1 MLAATLEA
9 WSFSVHGEH
18 RATRARPMFIVV
30 HAVARNSHPRSSL
43 LLAVLMIGAGLVSSA
58 SSASGKPSLTE
69 RNSNAVPQQ
78 DKSENGADSEVPT
91 YLDETPKRLLKQVK
105 ELKGFQPAADQQI
118 LPMILKKTGEE
129 VDQFLKNVVDVV
141 AEEEIK
147 QERDGISSSRKPSH
161 DNYLI
166 LRHGEGTEGIFD
178 EFRMDEEGNR
188 LDASPRRGFLITTG
202 FALTCLQFSTAMQP
216 ASKFRYLGDQKIA
229 KKETYVVAFA
239 QMPGETGMEVTMRG
253 PGGEVHMELQ
263 GIAWVDKESFH
274 ILRIRTDLLE
284 PEPRAGLE
292 EQTTKVNFSEVQLQ
306 DVATPLWLPQDV
318 VVNLKLSPTLNRP
331 FEVEFKNV
339 HHYTNYRRYRVTTKI
354 VSPE

>member
-1 MLAATLEA
+1 MSIAMGATTRKSRLKHFFLTQTVIVSFFLF
-9 WSFSVHGEH
+9 SFSNG
-18 RATRARPMFIVV
+18 
-30 HAVARNSHPRSSL
+30 S
-43 LLAVLMIGAGLVSSA
+43 
-58 SSASGKPSLTE
+58 SGK
-69 RNSNAVPQQ
+69 SNPTAK
-78 DKSENGADSEVPT
+78 KSSTTMQEDQSEKRPDSEVPT
-91 YLDETPKRLLKQVK
+91 YLDETPKQLTKHVK
-105 ELKGFQPAADQQI
+105 ELKGFQPAADQQT

-129 VDQFLKNVVDVV
+129 VDEFLKNVVDLV

-147 QERDGISSSRKPSH
+147 QERDGVSSARKPSH
-161 DNYLI
+161 DSYLI
-166 LRHGEGTEGIFD
+166 LRHGEGTEGAFE

-239 QMPGETGMEVTMRG
+239 QMPGEGGMEVTMRG
-253 PGGEVHMELQ
+253 PGGEVHVELQ

-274 ILRIRTDLLE
+274 ILRMRTDLLE
-284 PEPRAGLE
+284 PEPKAGLE
-292 EQTTKVNFSEVQLQ
+292 QQTTKVNFDEVQLQ

-318 VVNLKLSPTLNRP
+318 VVNLRLGPTLNRP
-331 FEVEFKNV
+331 FDVEFKNV
-339 HHYTNYRRYRVTTKI
+339 HHYSNYRRYRVTTKI

>member
-1 MLAATLEA
+1 MSIA
-9 WSFSVHGEH
+9 
-18 RATRARPMFIVV
+18 
-30 HAVARNSHPRSSL
+30 
-43 LLAVLMIGAGLVSSA
+43 IGATTRKSRLNCFFFAQAAVVSLFLLTSPNDG
-58 SSASGKPSLTE
+58 SGKPGPTE
-69 RNSNAVPQQ
+69 RNSEVTWQEE
-78 DKSENGADSEVPT
+78 KSEKSLDAEVPT
-91 YLDETPKRLLKQVK
+91 YVEETPKQLTKHVK
-105 ELKGFQPAADQQI
+105 ELKGLEPTADQQA
-118 LPMILKKTGEE
+118 LSMILKRTGEE
-129 VDQFLKNVVDVV
+129 VDEFLKNVVDLI

-147 QERDGISSSRKPSH
+147 QERDGISSGRKPTQDS
-161 DNYLI
+161 YLI
-166 LRHGEGTEGIFD
+166 MRHADGSEGTFD
-178 EFRMDEEGNR
+178 EFRMDDEGNR

-216 ASKFRYLGDQKIA
+216 DSKFRYLGDQKIA

-239 QMPGETGMEVTMRG
+239 QMPGDAGMEVTMRG
-253 PGGEVHMELQ
+253 PGGEVHVELQ

-284 PEPRAGLE
+284 PQPKAGLD
-292 EQTTKVNFSEVQLQ
+292 EQTTKVNFSEVRLQ

-318 VVNLKLSPTLNRP
+318 VVNLKLGPTLNRP